1 MRCDVFAGTL
11 QWTPTTCPACPCVL
25 ELSLRIPLCLS
36 LRFSFSFSLLL
47 GSCTCNHRTDM
58 CKQDN
63 VHDQLQDEVS
73 HQEHTTTCP
82 PPPSAQVHAPLSTS
96 LSLSQRSMPDSGSL
110 SPFVRCAGRCVHRVR
125 VHGSLDLPSRQYTG
139 VDKAVLSL
147 YLSLGL
153 YSPSSYGY
161 LIVLACT
168 YVHCN

>member
-96 LSLSQRSMPDSGSL
+96 LSLSLSL
-110 SPFVRCAGRCVHRVR
+110 SLNALCLIQAHSHPLYVV
-125 VHGSLDLPSRQYTG
+125 Q
-139 VDKAVLSL
+139 VD
-147 YLSLGL
+147 
-153 YSPSSYGY
+153 
-161 LIVLACT
+161 ACT
-168 YVHCN
+168 VCAYMGLSTCPAGNTQVSTKQSSLSISLLGSTRHLPMVT